1 MHPQPHSQSPKIK
14 SQVGNEQKKAPE
26 VRKHK
31 ITKDEID
38 PFSTKDMKYEGH
50 ESMRETEEQR
60 TQGT

>member
-1 MHPQPHSQSPKIK
+1 MHPQPHFQSPKIK

-38 PFSTKDMKYEGH
+38 TFSTKDMKYEGH
-50 ESMRETEEQR
+50 ESM
-60 TQGT
+60 